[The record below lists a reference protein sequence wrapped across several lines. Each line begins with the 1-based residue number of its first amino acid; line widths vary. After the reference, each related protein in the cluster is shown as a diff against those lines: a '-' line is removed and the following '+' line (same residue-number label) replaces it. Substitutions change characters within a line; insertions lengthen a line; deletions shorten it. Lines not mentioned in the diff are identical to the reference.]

1 MSTIKKHADNELKE
15 DLSEDEYQNDAFNEE
30 VENPEIIGAIQNLV
44 EQKKAKIKKLRI
56 NT

>member
-30 VENPEIIGAIQNLV
+30 VENPEIIDATQNLV
-44 EQKKAKIKKLRI
+44 DQKKGKIKKLRI